1 MASGSYA
8 NMENTGGTVWY
19 VSEPGAEAVKYTGDR
34 LFGKALDGAT
44 NAEVRM
50 VMASADGSLWFGT
63 SADGVLYIKKPAVR
77 NGKMTVTAE
86 LSSETGMWTEKSMNN
101 VYSLDKIGDKIYIG
115 TSAGLAVVDFPEYI
129 SRAVTQGMEENDVLS
144 KMVATTTI
152 IDSLDYRSVQL
163 TTSAKDKE
171 LAAVGEGASIPE
183 TEIKTSDNLTR
194 LHKRGRMLV
203 ASYEAIKYQKLDLF
217 TLIMKQLGSH
227 IATSQYVDAVETILY
242 GSTNLMDDKKTP
254 LSYADLVEMWL
265 ELSPY
270 KMTTVVAA
278 SNEYK
283 TIMNMAEFKDSNAG
297 LNFHATGKLMTPLGA
312 DLLKYDDMPEQS
324 ILVLDKNAAV
334 EKVQAGGVVT
344 EYDKLIDRQLERASI
359 TVTTGFS
366 LMDQNTTL
374 SCRFGG

>member
-1 MASGSYA
+1 MAFD
-8 NMENTGGTVWY
+8 N
-19 VSEPGAEAVKYTGDR
+19 
-34 LFGKALDGAT
+34 
-44 NAEVRM
+44 
-50 VMASADGSLWFGT
+50 
-63 SADGVLYIKKPAVR
+63 IK
-77 NGKMTVTAE
+77 
-86 LSSETGMWTEKSMNN
+86 
-101 VYSLDKIGDKIYIG
+101 LDKGLYSTTKGFTASLEEIDPSDNYIG
-115 TSAGLAVVDFPEYI
+115 TELEGLDAYQRQLKRFDIKVSGKDSDCVSKFFRSTDSAALFPEYI

-183 TEIKTSDNLTR
+183 TEIKTSDNLTK

-366 LMDQNTTL
+366 LMDQNATF

>member
-1 MASGSYA
+1 MAFD
-8 NMENTGGTVWY
+8 N
-19 VSEPGAEAVKYTGDR
+19 
-34 LFGKALDGAT
+34 
-44 NAEVRM
+44 
-50 VMASADGSLWFGT
+50 
-63 SADGVLYIKKPAVR
+63 IK
-77 NGKMTVTAE
+77 
-86 LSSETGMWTEKSMNN
+86 
-101 VYSLDKIGDKIYIG
+101 LDKGLYSTTKGFTASLEEIDPSDNYIG
-115 TSAGLAVVDFPEYI
+115 TELEGLDAYQRQLKRFDIKVSGKDSDCVSKFFRSTDSAALFPEYI

-227 IATSQYVDAVETILY
+227 IVTSQYVDAVETILY

-366 LMDQNTTL
+366 LMDQNATL

>member
-1 MASGSYA
+1 MAFD
-8 NMENTGGTVWY
+8 N
-19 VSEPGAEAVKYTGDR
+19 
-34 LFGKALDGAT
+34 
-44 NAEVRM
+44 
-50 VMASADGSLWFGT
+50 
-63 SADGVLYIKKPAVR
+63 IK
-77 NGKMTVTAE
+77 
-86 LSSETGMWTEKSMNN
+86 
-101 VYSLDKIGDKIYIG
+101 LDKGLYSTTKGFTASLEEIDPSDNYIG
-115 TSAGLAVVDFPEYI
+115 TELEGLDAYQRQLKRFDIKVSGKDSDCVSKFFRSTDSAALFPEYI

-359 TVTTGFS
+359 TVTTRFS
-366 LMDQNTTL
+366 LMDQNATL

>member
-1 MASGSYA
+1 MAFD
-8 NMENTGGTVWY
+8 N
-19 VSEPGAEAVKYTGDR
+19 
-34 LFGKALDGAT
+34 
-44 NAEVRM
+44 
-50 VMASADGSLWFGT
+50 
-63 SADGVLYIKKPAVR
+63 IK
-77 NGKMTVTAE
+77 
-86 LSSETGMWTEKSMNN
+86 
-101 VYSLDKIGDKIYIG
+101 LDKGLYSTTKGFTASLEEIDPSDNYIG
-115 TSAGLAVVDFPEYI
+115 TELEGLDAYQRQLKRFDIKVSGKDSDCVSKFFRSTDSAALFPEYI

-194 LHKRGRMLV
+194 LHKRDRMLV

-297 LNFHATGKLMTPLGA
+297 LNFHATGKLMTPL
-312 DLLKYDDMPEQS
+312 
-324 ILVLDKNAAV
+324 
-334 EKVQAGGVVT
+334 
-344 EYDKLIDRQLERASI
+344 
-359 TVTTGFS
+359 
-366 LMDQNTTL
+366 
-374 SCRFGG
+374 